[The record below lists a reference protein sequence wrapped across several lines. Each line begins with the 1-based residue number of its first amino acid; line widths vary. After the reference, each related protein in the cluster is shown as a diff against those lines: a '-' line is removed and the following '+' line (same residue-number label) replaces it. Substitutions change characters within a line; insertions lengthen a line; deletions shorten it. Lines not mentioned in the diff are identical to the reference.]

1 MMGKRIIT
9 ISREFGSGGRFIGM
23 EVAQKLGVK
32 YYDKEMIGQIAEQS
46 GFSPKYIQENAE
58 LSPKKGLFAYAFSG
72 RDQMGRSVEDMIYEA
87 QRKIILYIAE
97 REECVIIG
105 RNADFIL
112 KDRDDV
118 LNVFIHGNMPEKV
131 KRICGLYNVT
141 EQEAIKMTE
150 DIDKRRMSNYR
161 FYTDQKWGMASNYTL
176 SLNSSVLGYEM
187 CERIIMECAGR

>member
-9 ISREFGSGGRFIGM
+9 LSREFGSGGRFIGM

-32 YYDKEMIGQIAEQS
+32 YYD
-46 GFSPKYIQENAE
+46 
-58 LSPKKGLFAYAFSG
+58 
-72 RDQMGRSVEDMIYEA
+72 MGRSVEDMIYEA
-87 QRKIILYIAE
+87 QRKIILDIAE

>member
-1 MMGKRIIT
+1 M
-9 ISREFGSGGRFIGM
+9 RFQG
-23 EVAQKLGVK
+23 ATRW
-32 YYDKEMIGQIAEQS
+32 DDPS
-46 GFSPKYIQENAE
+46 
-58 LSPKKGLFAYAFSG
+58 
-72 RDQMGRSVEDMIYEA
+72 
-87 QRKIILYIAE
+87 QRKIILDIAE

>member
-1 MMGKRIIT
+1 
-9 ISREFGSGGRFIGM
+9 
-23 EVAQKLGVK
+23 
-32 YYDKEMIGQIAEQS
+32 
-46 GFSPKYIQENAE
+46 
-58 LSPKKGLFAYAFSG
+58 
-72 RDQMGRSVEDMIYEA
+72 MGRSVEDMIYEA
-87 QRKIILYIAE
+87 QRKIILDIAE

-187 CERIIMECAGR
+187 CERIFMECGGR

>member
-1 MMGKRIIT
+1 
-9 ISREFGSGGRFIGM
+9 
-23 EVAQKLGVK
+23 
-32 YYDKEMIGQIAEQS
+32 
-46 GFSPKYIQENAE
+46 
-58 LSPKKGLFAYAFSG
+58 
-72 RDQMGRSVEDMIYEA
+72 MGRSVEDMIYEA
-87 QRKIILYIAE
+87 QRKIILDIAE

>member
-1 MMGKRIIT
+1 MTVSYTHLDVYKR
-9 ISREFGSGGRFIGM
+9 
-23 EVAQKLGVK
+23 Q
-32 YYDKEMIGQIAEQS
+32 
-46 GFSPKYIQENAE
+46 
-58 LSPKKGLFAYAFSG
+58 AYAFSG

-87 QRKIILYIAE
+87 QRKIILDIAE

-187 CERIIMECAGR
+187 CERIIMELSLIHI

>member
-1 MMGKRIIT
+1 
-9 ISREFGSGGRFIGM
+9 
-23 EVAQKLGVK
+23 
-32 YYDKEMIGQIAEQS
+32 
-46 GFSPKYIQENAE
+46 
-58 LSPKKGLFAYAFSG
+58 
-72 RDQMGRSVEDMIYEA
+72 MGRSVEDMIYEA
-87 QRKIILYIAE
+87 QRKIILDIAE

-112 KDRDDV
+112 KDRGDV

-141 EQEAIKMTE
+141 EQEAVKMTE

>member
-1 MMGKRIIT
+1 
-9 ISREFGSGGRFIGM
+9 
-23 EVAQKLGVK
+23 
-32 YYDKEMIGQIAEQS
+32 
-46 GFSPKYIQENAE
+46 
-58 LSPKKGLFAYAFSG
+58 
-72 RDQMGRSVEDMIYEA
+72 MGRSVEDMIYEA
-87 QRKIILYIAE
+87 QRKIILDIAE

-105 RNADFIL
+105 RNTDFIL

>member
-1 MMGKRIIT
+1 
-9 ISREFGSGGRFIGM
+9 
-23 EVAQKLGVK
+23 
-32 YYDKEMIGQIAEQS
+32 
-46 GFSPKYIQENAE
+46 
-58 LSPKKGLFAYAFSG
+58 
-72 RDQMGRSVEDMIYEA
+72 MGRSIEDMIYEA
-87 QRKIILYIAE
+87 QRKIILDIAE

>member
-1 MMGKRIIT
+1 
-9 ISREFGSGGRFIGM
+9 
-23 EVAQKLGVK
+23 
-32 YYDKEMIGQIAEQS
+32 
-46 GFSPKYIQENAE
+46 
-58 LSPKKGLFAYAFSG
+58 
-72 RDQMGRSVEDMIYEA
+72 MGRSVEDMIYEA
-87 QRKIILYIAE
+87 QRKIILDIAE

-118 LNVFIHGNMPEKV
+118 LNVFIHGNMPEKI

>member
-1 MMGKRIIT
+1 M
-9 ISREFGSGGRFIGM
+9 RFQG
-23 EVAQKLGVK
+23 AT
-32 YYDKEMIGQIAEQS
+32 
-46 GFSPKYIQENAE
+46 
-58 LSPKKGLFAYAFSG
+58 
-72 RDQMGRSVEDMIYEA
+72 QMGRSVEDMIYEA
-87 QRKIILYIAE
+87 QRKIILDIAE

>member
-1 MMGKRIIT
+1 
-9 ISREFGSGGRFIGM
+9 
-23 EVAQKLGVK
+23 
-32 YYDKEMIGQIAEQS
+32 
-46 GFSPKYIQENAE
+46 
-58 LSPKKGLFAYAFSG
+58 
-72 RDQMGRSVEDMIYEA
+72 MGRSVEDMIQEA
-87 QRKIILYIAE
+87 QRKIILDIAE

>member
-1 MMGKRIIT
+1 MRFQARPDGT
-9 ISREFGSGGRFIGM
+9 IRRRHDLRS
-23 EVAQKLGVK
+23 
-32 YYDKEMIGQIAEQS
+32 AEKDH
-46 GFSPKYIQENAE
+46 F
-58 LSPKKGLFAYAFSG
+58 
-72 RDQMGRSVEDMIYEA
+72 D
-87 QRKIILYIAE
+87 IAE

-150 DIDKRRMSNYR
+150 DIDKRRM
-161 FYTDQKWGMASNYTL
+161 
-176 SLNSSVLGYEM
+176 
-187 CERIIMECAGR
+187 

>member
-1 MMGKRIIT
+1 
-9 ISREFGSGGRFIGM
+9 
-23 EVAQKLGVK
+23 
-32 YYDKEMIGQIAEQS
+32 
-46 GFSPKYIQENAE
+46 
-58 LSPKKGLFAYAFSG
+58 
-72 RDQMGRSVEDMIYEA
+72 MGRSVEDMIYEA
-87 QRKIILYIAE
+87 QRKIILDIAE

-141 EQEAIKMTE
+141 EQEAVKMTE

-187 CERIIMECAGR
+187 CEKIIMECAGR

>member
-1 MMGKRIIT
+1 
-9 ISREFGSGGRFIGM
+9 
-23 EVAQKLGVK
+23 
-32 YYDKEMIGQIAEQS
+32 
-46 GFSPKYIQENAE
+46 
-58 LSPKKGLFAYAFSG
+58 
-72 RDQMGRSVEDMIYEA
+72 MGRSVEDMIYEA
-87 QRKIILYIAE
+87 QRKIILDIAE

-118 LNVFIHGNMPEKV
+118 LNVFINGNMPEKV

>member
-1 MMGKRIIT
+1 
-9 ISREFGSGGRFIGM
+9 
-23 EVAQKLGVK
+23 
-32 YYDKEMIGQIAEQS
+32 
-46 GFSPKYIQENAE
+46 
-58 LSPKKGLFAYAFSG
+58 
-72 RDQMGRSVEDMIYEA
+72 MGRSVEDMIYEA
-87 QRKIILYIAE
+87 QRKIILDIAE

-105 RNADFIL
+105 WNADFIL

-161 FYTDQKWGMASNYTL
+161 FYTDLKWGMASNYTL